1 MRYPYVGYTEAE
13 LKNLESKY
21 FTLIF
26 GGDFVIEDEIAVFT
40 KSEVQKLY
48 KRYAKDLINIVNDGD
63 AKDRNYAMDLLSS
76 MTIKPVR
83 IH

>member
-1 MRYPYVGYTEAE
+1 MQYPYVGYTEDE
-13 LKNLESKY
+13 LKNLESNY
-21 FTLIF
+21 FTLVM
-26 GGDFVIEDEIAVFT
+26 GGDFVIADDIAVFT

-48 KRYAKDLINIVNDGD
+48 KKYSKDLINIVNDGD